1 MRGHSRTSRQHVA
14 FDPRPMEIDRNR
26 MHAALTSPALKAY
39 KSLTMPVSK
48 LTRFPHSSAQAR
60 WLMLAVVSAMLTGC
74 VLPPVAPVAPE
85 EEDKASPERLEQARQ
100 AARPSTVCSALQGN
114 PFAMRKKVLVLSMP
128 VQRPI
133 EAVDLPGIANTW
145 SLVLQ
150 QRLEGSDRFL
160 VRNGSNHYIDRTGDV
175 RKQAISLAQLF
186 DAQIIIAGQISSLGM
201 QPSRINLGRL
211 GSLPQPFGNRR
222 VIETELEVF
231 DGQTGARLKQLNH
244 SIEVRGS
251 VENHSG
257 GILRGGFFH
266 TQLGAAVGKLLDRQ
280 FDDIQDELACLPLQA
295 RIVRAQRKEVHID
308 AGFTSNIKLGDPLRI
323 LQREGFPSNGNGEGQ
338 VEKTVGKLVIKQVFP
353 ESSVGQLEGE
363 EQPDWRLNGFVRAW

>member
-1 MRGHSRTSRQHVA
+1 
-14 FDPRPMEIDRNR
+14 MEIGRNR
-26 MHAALTSPALKAY
+26 MQATLTSLVLKVY
-39 KSLTMPVSK
+39 KAPTMPVSK
-48 LTRFPHSSAQAR
+48 RTRFPHPSVPAR
-60 WLMLAVVSAMLTGC
+60 WLMFAVVSAMLTGC
-74 VLPPVAPVAPE
+74 VLPPVAIAPAD
-85 EEDKASPERLEQARQ
+85 EDRASPELVERARQ
-100 AARPSTVCSALQGN
+100 ATRPSSVCSASQGS

-133 EAVDLPGIANTW
+133 EAVDLPGIAQAW

-175 RKQAISLAQLF
+175 RKQVTSLAQLF
-186 DAQIIIAGQISSLGM
+186 DAQIVIAGQIGSLGM
-201 QPSRINLGRL
+201 QPSRINLGGL
-211 GSLPQPFGNRR
+211 GSLPQPFGDRR
-222 VIETELEVF
+222 VIETELELF

-244 SIEVRGS
+244 NTEVRGA
-251 VENHSG
+251 VVNHSG
-257 GILRGGFFH
+257 GILRGDFFH
-266 TQLGAAVGKLLDRQ
+266 SQLGAAVGKLLDRQ

-295 RIVRAQRKEVHID
+295 RIVRAQQKEVHID

-338 VEKTVGKLVIKQVFP
+338 VEKTVGNLVIKQVFP
-353 ESSVGQLEGE
+353 ESAVGQLEGE